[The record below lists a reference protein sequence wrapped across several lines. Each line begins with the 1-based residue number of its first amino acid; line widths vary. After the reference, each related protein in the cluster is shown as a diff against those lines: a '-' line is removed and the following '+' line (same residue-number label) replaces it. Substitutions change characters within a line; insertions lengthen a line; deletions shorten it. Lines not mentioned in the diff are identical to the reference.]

1 MRNAPCVL
9 TSAKDLL
16 CVEKKKKQP
25 TANDGFP
32 IATHYSPFSLR
43 VIREHR
49 ANMLQLT
56 RPGDILG
63 VCWQKCV
70 QRRMDELNKAAT
82 YNVHYWLIFTW
93 KSFYILIC
101 REYIRRLGNICI
113 LYCDMVLLVLN
124 AALLIVPWLFFTPA
138 FIKSTLLTIIH
149 QKSVNILW

>member
-70 QRRMDELNKAAT
+70 QRRMDELNKATMFTTDWYSPENLFIFWFVENTLEGWAT
-82 YNVHYWLIFTW
+82 YVY
-93 KSFYILIC
+93 YIAI
-101 REYIRRLGNICI
+101 
-113 LYCDMVLLVLN
+113 
-124 AALLIVPWLFFTPA
+124 WFSWF
-138 FIKSTLLTIIH
+138 
-149 QKSVNILW
+149 